1 MQNKFWTKEQHIQ
14 RKSNK
19 PRTKGHSYA
28 PPYPKSCGDPAET
41 ESRRRNT
48 WRGGGDMSKQ
58 EANPHPPNPKPQVNN
73 FYQDTCKR
81 HNPGTQPHER
91 ISWKGNKFGSE
102 SSGSTRTRRIPL
114 SFSLSLSPPPIK
126 TLSLSLWGKIEGKE
140 MVALLLLVLKH
151 DDEAASSDPRLPS
164 SALRLFLPN
173 MH

>member
-1 MQNKFWTKEQHIQ
+1 MLPLTPNHAEIQ
-14 RKSNK
+14 LKLK
-19 PRTKGHSYA
+19 VEKGTH
-28 PPYPKSCGDPAET
+28 GGG
-41 ESRRRNT
+41 
-48 WRGGGDMSKQ
+48 GGGDMSKQ